1 MKQNNTIMT
10 FCISFLAFGFFMY
23 ILYIGSPIII
33 PFVVAM
39 LLSLIILSLS
49 SFFRSL
55 WVQRYLALFTSLFI
69 LWLFIYITGEIIDTN
84 VKLLIKEAPWY
95 QVRLIEIFDLYADK
109 YGVNSSLVSEK
120 ILETFT
126 LTSVFTNLASLVTAI
141 VKNAGMII
149 FFTLF
154 ILLESK
160 SFKTKLSMI
169 AWWEKTPM
177 FWALEQIQWDMKSYF
192 KIKTVTSLTVSLIS
206 LVIMYFFGL
215 DFLVFWAFII
225 FVLNYIPSIGSIIAV
240 AFPVLFSLIQFE
252 SLTITIIF
260 LILMAGAQIIIWNV
274 IEPRLMGTKLNISPL
289 VILISLI
296 FWGTL
301 WWPVGML
308 LAVPMMV
315 MMNIAFA
322 HNEHTRPIAVL
333 LSEKWVVKFTATKKS
348 WKTKLSISKMKKLLN
363 K

>member
-10 FCISFLAFGFFMY
+10 FCVSFLAFWFFMY
-23 ILYIGSPIII
+23 VLYIGSPIII

-39 LLSLIILSLS
+39 LLSFIIISLTT
-49 SFFRSL
+49 FFRHF
-55 WVQRYLALFTSLFI
+55 WVQKYLALFTSLFI
-69 LWLFIYITGEIIDTN
+69 LALFIYLTGEIIDSN
-84 VKLLIKEAPWY
+84 VKLLIREAPGY
-95 QVRLIEIFDLYADK
+95 QERLIVIFDIYANK
-109 YGVNSSLVSEK
+109 YGINSGLVSQQL
-120 ILETFT
+120 LENFT
-126 LTSVFTNLASLVTAI
+126 LTSVFTNLASLITAI

-160 SFKTKLSMI
+160 AFRTKLSII
-169 AWWEKTPM
+169 AGGEKTPM
-177 FWALEQIQWDMKSYF
+177 FWALEQIQSDMKSYF

-206 LVIMYFFGL
+206 LVIMFFFGL

-225 FVLNYIPSIGSIIAV
+225 FILNYIPSIWSIIAV

-252 SLTITIIF
+252 SLTITIVF

-274 IEPRLMGTKLNISPL
+274 IEPRLMGNKLNLSPL

-296 FWGTL
+296 FWGTI
-301 WWPVGML
+301 WWPVWML

-315 MMNIAFA
+315 MMNIVFA

-333 LSEKWVVKFTATKKS
+333 LSEKWVVKFTSTKKW

>member
-1 MKQNNTIMT
+1 
-10 FCISFLAFGFFMY
+10 MY
-23 ILYIGSPIII
+23 ILYIWAPIII

-39 LLSLIILSLS
+39 LLSFIIISLTN
-49 SFFRSL
+49 FFRHY
-55 WVQRYLALFTSLFI
+55 WIQKYLALTSALFMI
-69 LWLFIYITGEIIDTN
+69 ALFIYLTGKIIDSN
-84 VKLLIKEAPWY
+84 VQQLIIEAPWY
-95 QVRLIEIFDLYADK
+95 QQKLLVIFDSYAEK
-109 YGVNSSLVSEK
+109 YSIDGNIIREQLLENFSITLIFSSLA
-120 ILETFT
+120 T
-126 LTSVFTNLASLVTAI
+126 LLTAI

-160 SFKTKLSMI
+160 SFKTKLSLI
-169 AWWEKTPM
+169 AGWEKTPM
-177 FWALEQIQWDMKSYF
+177 FWAIGQIQSDMKSYF
-192 KIKTVTSLTVSLIS
+192 KVKTATSLIVSIIS

-225 FVLNYIPSIGSIIAV
+225 FILNYIPSIGSIIAV

-252 SLTITIIF
+252 SLTITLLF
-260 LILMAGAQIIIWNV
+260 LILMTWAQVMIGNI
-274 IEPRLMGTKLNISPL
+274 IEPRLMWNKLNLSPL

-315 MMNIAFA
+315 MMNIVFA

-333 LSEKWVVKFTATKKS
+333 LSEKWVVKFTPPSKK
-348 WKTKLSISKMKKLLN
+348 WKNKLTLSKMKKLL
-363 K
+363 KK